1 MKSLLLVSCIFAM
14 VAAEALPAAAQQATT
29 CTQRLALCNST
40 CDSTQR
46 PVACRDKCKSN
57 HATCMQT
64 GTFPVIGPYG
74 PWPRLEKR

>member
-1 MKSLLLVSCIFAM
+1 MKSLLLVSCISAM
-14 VAAEALPAAAQQATT
+14 IAAEALPAAAQQATT

-74 PWPRLEKR
+74 PWPGLEKR